1 VSLLQ
6 SFDPTDFRLTP
17 SSAALASL
25 SHYEILRITV
35 SIPSDSELATLK
47 SSYLYKGFRELRSAS
62 SSFTDCLLTLAEL
75 RLVRWL
81 PISM

>member
-1 VSLLQ
+1 
-6 SFDPTDFRLTP
+6 LTVP
-17 SSAALASL
+17 SSALASL

-35 SIPSDSELATLK
+35 SIPSDNELAALK
-47 SSYLYKGFRELRSAS
+47 SSYLYKGFKELRAAS
-62 SSFTDCLLTLAEL
+62 SSFTDSLLALVEL